1 MATIAQ
7 IITAINPDLYLK
19 VSENKEIAKKE
30 LKEFKELIKNEGI
43 LNAAEKAKPKSDAE
57 HKLVYESYAESLEPV
72 YYFILDLMEDF
83 RLAPEKI
90 IDNFSPTPGST
101 QFSELGT
108 RATAMQQHASKV
120 MGDVN
125 NVLRSVLNIIYDLKD
140 FRLRLQSY
148 DDLKSPD
155 KDKKDAAMLS
165 LKQIWMDK
173 VDINKGNSS
182 IKAMSLGGQAQF
194 VTLIDAFLA
203 VKDVKDITHGKIDLN
218 ERVKRILIPR
228 IQEFNYWVEQSE
240 KELRKRYELEKNYLK
255 SQVNS
260 LKLYSRWAKPYLMAA
275 QQLEQ
280 KFSKNAALVKSFNRT
295 LLELTLLG
303 KAEAAPEKE
312 ILKEVKKPS
321 RKYYSCILVDFLF
334 SAVPVQGKF
343 IGKAQVTFRAYALN
357 EDELKK
363 FKQEVDKSDMS
374 DVLRLVEGITE
385 GSLKELQDDINFFLE
400 EKEETLPGKKAAISD
415 ESNPFF
421 ALLGIYKKE
430 AKSKTKKEPG
440 KEKEEEEIIIKP
452 DSWIEKTHYR
462 TAAVKSA
469 TEIAFNL
476 FDIYKKAHGMPSY
489 T

>member
-1 MATIAQ
+1 MIINILEKMATIAQ
-7 IITAINPDLYLK
+7 IIGKINSNYA
-19 VSENKEIAKKE
+19 ENAGE
-30 LKEFKELIKNEGI
+30 LKKKYGSISNAPVDEIK
-43 LNAAEKAKPKSDAE
+43 PQSDAE

-148 DDLKSPD
+148 DDLKSPGQD
-155 KDKKDAAMLS
+155 RKDAALLS

-182 IKAMSLGGQAQF
+182 IKAMALGGQAQF

-228 IQEFNYWVEQSE
+228 VQEFNYWIEQSE
-240 KELRKRYELEKNYLK
+240 KELRKRYELEKNYLR

-280 KFSKNAALVKSFNRT
+280 KFSKDAALVKSFNRT

-303 KAEAAPEKE
+303 KAEAEPEKE

-334 SAVPVQGKF
+334 NAVPVQGKF
-343 IGKAQVTFRAYALN
+343 IGKAQVTFRSYALN

-363 FKQEVDKSDMS
+363 FKQETDKSDMN

-385 GSLKELQDDINFFLE
+385 GSLKELQNDINFFLE
-400 EKEETLPGKKAAISD
+400 EKEETIPGKKATTSSD

-430 AKSKTKKEPG
+430 SKPKKETP
-440 KEKEEEEIIIKP
+440 EKEEIIKVVP
-452 DSWIEKTHYR
+452 DNWVEKTHFR
-462 TAAVKSA
+462 TAAVKGA
-469 TEIAFNL
+469 TEVAFNL